1 VIRNEA
7 ELRQTIE
14 CREMMLRS
22 LNNLREE
29 VLARNPRWYELMAE
43 GPLDE
48 LKRLDAEID
57 EYLNR
62 QKDHLSKA
70 S

>member
-1 VIRNEA
+1 MIHNEA

-14 CREMMLRS
+14 CREMMRRS
-22 LNNLREE
+22 LQNLREE
-29 VLARNPRWYELMAE
+29 VLPRNPRWYELMAE

-48 LKRLDAEID
+48 LKRIDAEIN
-57 EYLNR
+57 EYLAR
-62 QKDHLSKA
+62 QAPHSKA

>member
-1 VIRNEA
+1 MITNDA
-7 ELRQTIE
+7 ELKQTIE

-22 LNNLREE
+22 IQNLREE
-29 VLARNPRWYELMAE
+29 VLPRNPRWYALMAE

-48 LKRLDAEID
+48 LKRIDAEIN
-57 EYLNR
+57 EYLAR
-62 QKDHLSKA
+62 REPHSKA